1 MTLPRASFS
10 ENVHDANSEMYEYLR
25 SALNSKY
32 NDDIIVSILKTL
44 RPVYG
49 SHITVSQLESF
60 GGAAALNDLA
70 AALLKEQKRQRADR
84 SLAIRL
90 TVHVPHH
97 RTTFQMPWH
106 VGQSLLDVARD
117 ESIPQNLLS
126 EYIDGSCGGN
136 MSCSTCQVYLDDLE
150 VYRLFLKGDEAL
162 KNDNHCCKINHDSYV
177 DNACVNG
184 DKRGWK
190 DEGAHPPPLQP
201 SDAEQDMLDIA
212 FEPLEQKSRLGCQVV
227 LTNQIF
233 QRLSRRVGCKSQNG
247 APASES
253 TRPVVS
259 ITLPSAVTD
268 AWN

>member
-1 MTLPRASFS
+1 MPRASIAPSS
-10 ENVHDANSEMYEYLR
+10 ENANDANSEIYDYLR
-25 SALNSKY
+25 SSLDSKY
-32 NDDIIVSILKTL
+32 NDDIMVSILKTL

-70 AALLKEQKRQRADR
+70 AALLKEQERQRADC

-90 TVHVPHH
+90 TVQVPHH

-136 MSCSTCQVYLDDLE
+136 MSCSTCQVYLDDLD

-162 KNDNHCCKINHDSYV
+162 KNDNHCSKSNW
-177 DNACVNG
+177 DNACRNG
-184 DKRGWK
+184 NERGCCSK
-190 DEGAHPPPLQP
+190 DNAAKTPPLQP

-212 FEPLEQKSRLGCQVV
+212 FEPMDQKSRLGCQVV

-233 QRLSRRVGCKSQNG
+233 HCLSRRAPCGILARNG
-247 APASES
+247 D
-253 TRPVVS
+253 TDRPVVS
-259 ITLPSAVTD
+259 ISLPSAVTD